1 MKINTSQYIIV
12 KPRNAIILTA
22 IEDERQ
28 WNNNLKVLKKEQ
40 CQPSFILL
48 GFFLMQGY

>member
-40 CQPSFILL
+40 CQPSFILF